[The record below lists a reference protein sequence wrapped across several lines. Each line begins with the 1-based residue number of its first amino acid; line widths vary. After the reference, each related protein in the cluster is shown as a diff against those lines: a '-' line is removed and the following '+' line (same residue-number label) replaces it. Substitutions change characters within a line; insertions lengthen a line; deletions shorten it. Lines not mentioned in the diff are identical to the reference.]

1 MLRGLFLLFVV
12 LCSASYG
19 QGCYKYFVAP
29 VRKYSQAVESIKEL
43 RIVTYNMLNLYLH
56 LGDIRKNDTIQMTQK
71 PRWALEQ
78 MAETFARHPFD
89 IMIAQEVESLGSARL
104 FNKEFLNEEF
114 NIYSTATKD
123 KRGLYVVF
131 FVRKTLPFKFQI
143 ESHLS
148 EMWLDP
154 MDQVVKEVFPRD
166 LPTLQVYDP
175 KYDQIPIL
183 TVMGAHLK
191 SMRPRV
197 ISQGDGT
204 YNTDKDS
211 LIMREAQANR
221 ATRIIQRYQ
230 IKYGLSHPILIAGD
244 FNNAHNFSPEFN
256 GFFRHAK
263 LSDSVSLVRENMFA
277 DKITHTYFGN
287 GKAEHHQLDG
297 ILLTP
302 VLVPFLKDSFVLPY
316 YDNRGA
322 PKDLPR
328 TKAQRKTNASDHS
341 PVIAIFDF
349 FKLIQT
355 LD

>member
-1 MLRGLFLLFVV
+1 MLRGFVFLLFVI
-12 LCSASYG
+12 SSISYG

-29 VRKYSQAVESIKEL
+29 VRQYSDSVKNLKEL

-56 LGDIRKNDTIQMTQK
+56 LGDMNKNHEIQITQK

-89 IMIAQEVESLGSARL
+89 IMVAQEVESLGSAKL
-104 FNKEFLNEEF
+104 FNKEYLNEEF
-114 NIYSTATKD
+114 NILSTSTKD
-123 KRGLYVVF
+123 SRGLYVVF
-131 FVRKTLPFKFQI
+131 FVRKSLPFDFKI

-154 MDQVVKEVFPRD
+154 MDQTIKEVFPRD

-175 KYDQIPIL
+175 QYNQIPIFTL
-183 TVMGAHLK
+183 IGAHLK

-197 ISQGDGT
+197 ISNGQGE

-221 ATRIIQRYQ
+221 ATKIIQRYQ
-230 IKYGLSHPILIAGD
+230 IKYGMSHPILIAGD
-244 FNNAHNFSPEFN
+244 FNNAHNFAPEFN
-256 GFFRHAK
+256 SFFRHTK
-263 LSDSVSLVRENMFA
+263 LSDSVSLIKENLFA

-287 GKAEHHQLDG
+287 GRVEHHQLDG
-297 ILLTP
+297 ILMVP
-302 VLVPFLKDSFVLPY
+302 AFIPFLKDSFVLPY
-316 YDNRGA
+316 YDNRGV

-328 TKAQRKTNASDHS
+328 TKGQRKKNASDHS

-349 FKLIQT
+349 LKLIQT